1 MASQAARTV
10 GPVRLRAAH
19 SLGVC
24 AAAALMGGVAL
35 ALAPHLPFGVTI
47 SLAALFCLA
56 LVSLTGLLPVRR
68 LRRRLTAM

>member
-1 MASQAARTV
+1 M
-10 GPVRLRAAH
+10 
-19 SLGVC
+19 
-24 AAAALMGGVAL
+24 